1 MSTPSLFHSG
11 VTKVITHSDSCVC
24 YTPVLMTRS
33 WDSWRRHIVVQGWC
47 TCGFVIVYRL
57 HMLLCTCPS
66 YPRSPMSHQLKCTFS
81 WTWTLRKKV
90 NRMILN
96 SNYYFSLNSLLTII
110 PSPTS
115 KLHKTLRLRQFVQ
128 TKILVRDTVYWL
140 FNFHFWLTFFL
151 NIYLLIMS
159 IYGLTWTVVGVT
171 RGSVIGH
178 AHARFP

>member
-1 MSTPSLFHSG
+1 
-11 VTKVITHSDSCVC
+11 
-24 YTPVLMTRS
+24 MTRS

-66 YPRSPMSHQLKCTFS
+66 YPRSPKSHQLKCTFS

-140 FNFHFWLTFFL
+140 QLSFLINFFSQYISSYNVDLWSHLDSGGC
-151 NIYLLIMS
+151 Y
-159 IYGLTWTVVGVT
+159 TWFCHRARPRTLSLGT
-171 RGSVIGH
+171 EGRG
-178 AHARFP
+178 

>member
-1 MSTPSLFHSG
+1 
-11 VTKVITHSDSCVC
+11 
-24 YTPVLMTRS
+24 MTRS

-66 YPRSPMSHQLKCTFS
+66 YPRSPTSHQLKCTFS

-96 SNYYFSLNSLLTII
+96 SNYYFFLNSLTII

-178 AHARFP
+178 THARFP

>member
-1 MSTPSLFHSG
+1 
-11 VTKVITHSDSCVC
+11 
-24 YTPVLMTRS
+24 MTRS

-47 TCGFVIVYRL
+47 TCGFVIVYHL

-66 YPRSPMSHQLKCTFS
+66 YPRSPTSHQLKCT
-81 WTWTLRKKV
+81 LVELEHCVK
-90 NRMILN
+90 ILN

-110 PSPTS
+110 PSPIS

-151 NIYLLIMS
+151 NISSYNV
-159 IYGLTWTVVGVT
+159 GLWSHLDSGGCYTWFCHRARPRTLSLGT
-171 RGSVIGH
+171 EGRG
-178 AHARFP
+178 